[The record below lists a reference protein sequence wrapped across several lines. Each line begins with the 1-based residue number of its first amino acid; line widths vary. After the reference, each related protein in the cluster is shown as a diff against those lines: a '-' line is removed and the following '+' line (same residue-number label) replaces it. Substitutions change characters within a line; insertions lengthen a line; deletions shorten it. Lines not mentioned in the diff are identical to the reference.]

1 MIRTA
6 AVTLAVLAAI
16 DHLKFGGTY
25 THIAKQIAQQLI
37 QIVL

>member
-6 AVTLAVLAAI
+6 AVTLAILAAI

-37 QIVL
+37 HIVL

>member
-6 AVTLAVLAAI
+6 AVTLAILAAI

-25 THIAKQIAQQLI
+25 THIATQVAEQLVH
-37 QIVL
+37 IVF

>member
-6 AVTLAVLAAI
+6 AVTLAILAAI

-25 THIAKQIAQQLI
+25 THLAKQVASNIFHF
-37 QIVL
+37 VL

>member
-25 THIAKQIAQQLI
+25 TRIAEQIAHN
-37 QIVL
+37 IVHFLL

>member
-16 DHLKFGGTY
+16 DQLKFGGTY
-25 THIAKQIAQQLI
+25 THIAAQMAHNLI
-37 QIVL
+37 HFVL